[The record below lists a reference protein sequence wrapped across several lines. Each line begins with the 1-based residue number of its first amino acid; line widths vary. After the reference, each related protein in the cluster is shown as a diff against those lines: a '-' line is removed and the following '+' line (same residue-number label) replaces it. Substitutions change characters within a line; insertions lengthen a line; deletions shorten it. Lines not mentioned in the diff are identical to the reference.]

1 MWKMFAVTCLLM
13 VATATVFAADNWPNW
28 RGPTLNGVSTETG
41 LPTTWSATE
50 NVAWKLPL
58 PAYSGST
65 PIIWGER
72 IFLSVATDSR
82 SGSLE
87 LWAVD
92 RTKPSVAWKKPIA
105 DGNHIERKQ

>member
-1 MWKMFAVTCLLM
+1 MTMKKLFTVLYVCLLTS
-13 VATATVFAADNWPNW
+13 VTLFAADNWPNW

-82 SGSLE
+82 SGSTSRR
-87 LWAVD
+87 A
-92 RTKPSVAWKKPIA
+92 
-105 DGNHIERKQ
+105 